1 MRFYRPLGQISALT
15 FDLDDTLYDNREVIL
30 RTEQESLAFVQNYH
44 PALKTMQ
51 NKDFQKLRQSLR
63 ETEPD
68 IYHDVT
74 EWRRR
79 AVEQA
84 MLNVGLSTQDAAIGA
99 EAAMENFAKWRSR
112 IDVPQETHDTLATLA
127 EKWPLVAITNGNAQP
142 ELFGLSDYFDCVR
155 GLTGARS
162 RSVTCTI
169 WRQINLTCRWVRS
182 CTWGMT

>member
-44 PALKTMQ
+44 PALKAIQ

-84 MLNVGLSTQDAAIGA
+84 MLNAGLSAQDAAIGA

-112 IDVPQETHDTLATLA
+112 IVVGIAGTSSTRTLRDAGTIA
-127 EKWPLVAITNGNAQP
+127 CAAPAPKSTQ
-142 ELFGLSDYFDCVR
+142 SSSC
-155 GLTGARS
+155 ARS
-162 RSVTCTI
+162 WSPIRLISTCFIGPSGAGSDTRSSLRGKRKI
-169 WRQINLTCRWVRS
+169 
-182 CTWGMT
+182 